1 MFLEKYLIEVK
12 RRMKEKKKKE
22 PKWLNE
28 TKKSII
34 MYPDSYKLGDR
45 KVEDLTEAD
54 FDFQGFIIPQMTLRK
69 ALLNIGFKEDKKNN
83 RFYIEN
89 DNKLLNTV
97 PLILQ
102 DDGMGY
108 GTRNRKMTDFYL
120 SGDEKGNS
128 EVHIWF

>member
-1 MFLEKYLIEVK
+1 
-12 RRMKEKKKKE
+12 MKEKKKKKE
-22 PKWLNE
+22 PKWLKE
-28 TKKSII
+28 TKKSIAK
-34 MYPDSYKLGDR
+34 YPDGYKLGNR

-54 FDFQGFIIPQMTLRK
+54 FDFQGFLIPHITLREG
-69 ALLNIGFKEDKKNN
+69 LMNIGFKEDKKNN

-89 DNKLLNTV
+89 DNELLDTV

-108 GTRNRKMTDFYL
+108 GAINGKMTNFYL

>member
-1 MFLEKYLIEVK
+1 MFTELKKE
-12 RRMKEKKKKE
+12 MKKKKKE
-22 PKWLNE
+22 PKWLKE

-34 MYPDSYKLGDR
+34 KYPDSYKLGDR

-54 FDFQGFIIPQMTLRK
+54 FDFQGFLIPHITLREG
-69 ALLNIGFKEDKKNN
+69 LMNIGFKEDKKNN

-89 DNKLLNTV
+89 DNELLNTV

-108 GTRNRKMTDFYL
+108 GAINGKMTDFYH
-120 SGDEKGNS
+120 SGDKKGND
-128 EVHIWF
+128 EIHIWF